1 MDSCV
6 VSEVKNKTV
15 LHAYQMKISR
25 ELIPHTYIYNLAKW
39 YGNILNR
46 LKEPFCLNQHNDDR
60 DWLRIQSQ
68 ITKLFTLFPW
78 YPARFSIPQR
88 TRGLLWFP
96 RERSTTEQQLFTTN

>member
-39 YGNILNR
+39 
-46 LKEPFCLNQHNDDR
+46 
-60 DWLRIQSQ
+60 
-68 ITKLFTLFPW
+68 
-78 YPARFSIPQR
+78 
-88 TRGLLWFP
+88 
-96 RERSTTEQQLFTTN
+96 